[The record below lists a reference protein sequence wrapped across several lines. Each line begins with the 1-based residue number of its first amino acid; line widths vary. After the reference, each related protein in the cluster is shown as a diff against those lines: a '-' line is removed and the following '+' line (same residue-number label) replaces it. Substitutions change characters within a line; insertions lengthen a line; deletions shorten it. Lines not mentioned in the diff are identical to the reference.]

1 MIELV
6 SVRLDTDEGL
16 ITASLVGEID
26 LSNASRLLATISSE
40 VPNEALGLILD
51 LSAVTYIDS
60 SGLRLVLELAKRL
73 EWRDQM
79 MRVVVADDGRIRK
92 VLRLAG
98 IESVIAID
106 PSLEAAR
113 ARFARP

>member
-1 MIELV
+1 M
-6 SVRLDTDEGL
+6 RLDTDEGL

-98 IESVIAID
+98 IEPVIAID